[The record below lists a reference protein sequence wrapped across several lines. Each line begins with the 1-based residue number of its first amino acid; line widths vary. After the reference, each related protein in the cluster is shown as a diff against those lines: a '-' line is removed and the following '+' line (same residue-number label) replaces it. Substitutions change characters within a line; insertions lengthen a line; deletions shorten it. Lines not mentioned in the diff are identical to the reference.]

1 MENKVYICHYCI
13 TYITHSKKDLRKHFL
28 RKNKCECSTLKN
40 YEESKML
47 SMNKSFIF
55 TFDYNNLLKD
65 DFIYII
71 TNYVDKINYIHKDFY
86 KNKLNNILIVKDQIN
101 EEEEKN
107 EDINDEFEK
116 LYFNHEKNKY
126 ICNDCFT
133 EYTTKYNLIKH
144 LGNKK
149 NCEYKKKVKNLLN
162 SEKDKLKIQ
171 KEKEEKKNQEIEKCI
186 LQNINTQ
193 NININNNNNT
203 QNNMYNL
210 SLKDFVNDNYDLS
223 HIKDDFYE
231 KKDFFLYHNFLRI
244 IMENKKNQNIFF
256 CENEAIIY
264 SDNELNKMSSDKA
277 GYLILDKLNQ
287 SFTQLLNKQ
296 SNEIKEYYS
305 FISKYY
311 FVIKGHYKH
320 DTIFKEYDVDDRK
333 FIYTASSNMF
343 RSRDKYLNKMVTTLS
358 QFRNS
363 TRENM
368 AINLD
373 EIKNIPI
380 MNPSIEDFASIKMR
394 YRDLRDRD

>member
-55 TFDYNNLLKD
+55 TFDYKNLLKD